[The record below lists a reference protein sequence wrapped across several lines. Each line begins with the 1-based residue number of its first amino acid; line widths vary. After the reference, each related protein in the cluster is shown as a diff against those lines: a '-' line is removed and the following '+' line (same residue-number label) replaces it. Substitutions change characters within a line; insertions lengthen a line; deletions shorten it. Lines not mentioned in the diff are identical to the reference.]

1 MHSDCLALLLP
12 SSSLLRKSISMMADV
27 MAGSPAA
34 PARAAARLAL
44 GAALGGVALDARRRA
59 ARVDAGSGEAVADF
73 YMHLWK
79 CFFAC
84 YALLPFVR

>member
-1 MHSDCLALLLP
+1 MRRHPSCRSLP
-12 SSSLLRKSISMMADV
+12 K
-27 MAGSPAA
+27 
-34 PARAAARLAL
+34 
-44 GAALGGVALDARRRA
+44 LGGVALDARRRA

>member
-1 MHSDCLALLLP
+1 M
-12 SSSLLRKSISMMADV
+12 SLSFDDESAKHRRDSRREA
-27 MAGSPAA
+27 
-34 PARAAARLAL
+34 
-44 GAALGGVALDARRRA
+44 GGVALDARRRA

>member
-1 MHSDCLALLLP
+1 MATATTRDPTKKFTFSVRTRTLFWRRGLA
-12 SSSLLRKSISMMADV
+12 V
-27 MAGSPAA
+27 V
-34 PARAAARLAL
+34 L

>member
-1 MHSDCLALLLP
+1 MY
-12 SSSLLRKSISMMADV
+12 SSCS
-27 MAGSPAA
+27 GSGTNGKLSTTRSRGAAA

>member
-1 MHSDCLALLLP
+1 MLADTARNEFFAGAVARAIAAGATTVLDVGSGTGLLA
-12 SSSLLRKSISMMADV
+12 M
-27 MAGSPAA
+27 
-34 PARAAARLAL
+34 AAARA
-44 GAALGGVALDARRRA
+44 GA

>member
-1 MHSDCLALLLP
+1 MHRPAALVLPLLEELLAPLALLL
-12 SSSLLRKSISMMADV
+12 LRL
-27 MAGSPAA
+27 
-34 PARAAARLAL
+34 R
-44 GAALGGVALDARRRA
+44 GGVALDARRRA